1 MDKIYSKSAMIG
13 KAVYCC
19 MITPICILL
28 SSFLNVVNPLL
39 YVIIA
44 LIPIGCLYTVP
55 FWIST
60 AYIKKYRVGKIGK
73 YVIYDLIS
81 CFVPAFFG
89 ILFFEIIYTI
99 IVENIIASGLL
110 TIIFSIIFI
119 IVSALFWIAY
129 LIFSKRK

>member
-1 MDKIYSKSAMIG
+1 MDKLYSKSAMIG
-13 KAVYCC
+13 KAVYSTL
-19 MITPICILL
+19 ITPACILI
-28 SSFLNVVNPLL
+28 SSFFNVTNPLL
-39 YVIIA
+39 YIIIA
-44 LIPIGCLYTVP
+44 LIPIGCLYTIP
-55 FWIST
+55 FWIS
-60 AYIKKYRVGKIGK
+60 ASYIRKYRVGKIGK

-81 CFVPAFFG
+81 CFIPAFFG